1 MTQSATKT
9 STAIIPQ
16 VPAISGLN
24 VSLVRPKGEITCE
37 PLTVSVT
44 EAAKLLGISKPTVY
58 TLIRREDFPSLKVG
72 NRTLISYEGLKAWVT
87 AQVGG
92 LA

>member
-1 MTQSATKT
+1 MNQSATQAP
-9 STAIIPQ
+9 TAIIPQ
-16 VPAISGLN
+16 VSTTPDLN
-24 VSLVRPKGEITCE
+24 VSLVRPNREITCE

-44 EAAKLLGISKPTVY
+44 EVAKLLGISKPTVY

-87 AQVGG
+87 AQVGER
-92 LA
+92 A